1 MPKDDATLSAASA
14 GSVSLGFSVM
24 SNDNKAGW
32 IPVTER
38 LPMDGEMVLCYGWN
52 RGVEEAF
59 RSKYWD
65 GWVGPD
71 KKNLVTHAYT
81 HWMPLPAPLTH
92 GK

>member
-1 MPKDDATLSAASA
+1 
-14 GSVSLGFSVM
+14 
-24 SNDNKAGW
+24 
-32 IPVTER
+32 
-38 LPMDGEMVLCYGWN
+38 MVLCYGWN

-81 HWMPLPAPLTH
+81 HWMPLPAPLTD

>member
-1 MPKDDATLSAASA
+1 
-14 GSVSLGFSVM
+14 M

-81 HWMPLPAPLTH
+81 HWMPLPAPLTD

>member
-1 MPKDDATLSAASA
+1 MSDEAEQSIPSL
-14 GSVSLGFSVM
+14 GSVANSQANL
-24 SNDNKAGW
+24 DGW

-38 LPMDGEMVLCYGWN
+38 MPMDGEMVLCYGWN
-52 RGVEEAF
+52 RGVEEAC

-81 HWMPLPAPLTH
+81 HWMPLPAPPTDS
-92 GK
+92 K